1 MGCNK
6 HKLNTTNLDQVDG
19 GHLIKQGDVASTFGF
34 VLLNEDYR
42 AVSSLEGKV
51 AVVSLTMGK
60 YQWKKKVTV
69 MNSGVNFN
77 LDAILPIGEYRL
89 EVSAGGYIFPSDKTT
104 HIKIVAS
111 DKELVTEEVHAL
123 KELDIAEEVKKQL
136 AERPASEGGV
146 CPEIPDLLMYYN
158 LGKVWN
164 NGYK

>member
-69 MNSGVNFN
+69 TNSGVNFN

-89 EVSAGGYIFPSDKTT
+89 EVSAGGYIFPSDKET

-158 LGKVWN
+158 LGKV
-164 NGYK
+164 